1 MNLQSLILERLDEH
15 SLFLLSQNYPSLQSD
30 KEFRKRLESCDK
42 EIYLPVLNFLLE
54 NKINKNY
61 EIRAG
66 LYNMRNCFPWKIGVV
81 YDFRTGKV
89 ENVEIRIGTGFG
101 RYSLKGSKILFTWL
115 DSFEN
120 KKMLRETV
128 SDNSKPSLFSNK
140 LNKEQSIEIRDLI
153 LNNENLTIDLYI
165 EKKNIQTF
173 QNNPLREDYVVNVS
187 GIGSSSNY
195 VNLDNRKSVRF
206 ENVHI
211 KFAPEVKKYL
221 SAISF

>member
-140 LNKEQSIEIRDLI
+140 LNKEQSMEIRDLI

-195 VNLDNRKSVRF
+195 VNLYNRKSVRF